1 MAQSNRFAVALHW
14 QLKIAKLGSLKM
26 FTVDFFKRLTAHI
39 VTLVAGH
46 QKEVAELR
54 AKNAELAEALAVAL
68 NAPRAS
74 EEAIEEAETAASAA
88 IAARDAALAKAEQL
102 QGLLDAEA
110 LEDAGLEEVGKALAE
125 AVGFSG
131 VS

>member
-1 MAQSNRFAVALHW
+1 
-14 QLKIAKLGSLKM
+14 M

-39 VTLVAGH
+39 VGLVTGH

-54 AKNAELAEALAVAL
+54 AQNAELAEALAVAL

-74 EEAIEEAETAASAA
+74 EEAIEEAETAASGA

-102 QGLLDAEA
+102 QELLDAEA
-110 LEDAGLEEVGKALAE
+110 LENADLEDVAKALAE
-125 AVGFSG
+125 AVGFG
-131 VS
+131 TV